1 MRRIMREFP
10 ASPIAALVDEQPL
23 CNLAESYGSDLSVAD
38 LLGPDGSALLA
49 SIKLGYRTSPGDP
62 ALRGL
67 IGGRAGVPPDQV
79 IVTAGAAAAL
89 FLVALLLGDGDGGG
103 EVVVGRPCFPPVL
116 DVLRRAGAP
125 VVTVTSSFDG
135 GYRLDPE
142 RFGAS
147 LSPRTRLVM
156 LASPQNPSGIALTP
170 AEIGLVLDAMAAA
183 CPAAVLLIDETYRE
197 AAYGAGRAAPSFA
210 GVSPRVL
217 TCASLSKAY
226 GAAGLRAGWL
236 TVPDPGLREQLRRAK
251 FNSSVCCGA
260 VDEFLAGRLL
270 ARADEVLARRGADL
284 ARARSIVE
292 DWAAAEPRLRW
303 LRPDAGALGCV
314 QLGPAA
320 DPGRFHA
327 RLAALGT
334 AVAPGPW
341 FGDSDRVFRLGL
353 AYEPPDRLRNGL
365 ATISTAL
372 GAL

>member
-1 MRRIMREFP
+1 MREFP

-67 IGGRAGVPPDQV
+67 IGGRAGVPADQV

-89 FLVALLLGDGDGGG
+89 FLVALLLGDGDS

-116 DVLRRAGAP
+116 DVLRSAGAP
-125 VVTVTSSFDG
+125 VVTVSTTFEE
-135 GYRLDPE
+135 GYRLDPG
-142 RFGAS
+142 RFAAS

-197 AAYGAGRAAPSFA
+197 AAYGADRAAPSFA
-210 GVSPRVL
+210 GASPRVL

-284 ARARSIVE
+284 ARARAIVE

-327 RLAALGT
+327 RLAGLGT
-334 AVAPGPW
+334 AVAPGAW
-341 FGDSDRVFRLGL
+341 FGDSDRVFRLGP
-353 AYEPPDRLRNGL
+353 AYEPPDRLAKGL
-365 ATISTAL
+365 GTISTAL
-372 GAL
+372 DAG

>member
-1 MRRIMREFP
+1 MREFP
-10 ASPIAALVDEQPL
+10 ASPIATLVDETPG

-49 SIKLGYRTSPGDP
+49 SIKLGYRTSAGDP
-62 ALRGL
+62 GLRALIAART
-67 IGGRAGVPPDQV
+67 GVRPDQV
-79 IVTAGAAAAL
+79 LVTAGAAAAL
-89 FLVALLLGDGDGGG
+89 FLAALLFGDGDG
-103 EVVVGRPCFPPVL
+103 EIVVGRPCFPPVL
-116 DVLRRAGAP
+116 DVLRGVGAR
-125 VVTVTSSFDG
+125 VVTVTSCFDG

-142 RFGAS
+142 RLRAA
-147 LSPRTRLVM
+147 LTPRTRLIT

-170 AEIGLVLDAMAAA
+170 AEAGQVLDAMSAA
-183 CPAAVLLIDETYRE
+183 CPGAFLLIDETYRE
-197 AAYGAGRAAPSFA
+197 ARYGHEPAAPSFA
-210 GVSPRVL
+210 GMSPRIL

-236 TVPDPGLREQLRRAK
+236 TVPDPGLREQLRLAK

-270 ARADEVLARRGADL
+270 ARADEILDQRAAEL

-292 DWAAAEPRLRW
+292 DWAAARAGALRW

-314 QLGPAA
+314 QLGPSA
-320 DPGRFHA
+320 DPGRFYA

-353 AYEPPDRLRNGL
+353 AYEPPARLAEGL
-365 ATISTAL
+365 AAITA
-372 GAL
+372 ALEP